1 MSRMCT
7 VVAVEQEIGTSTRRA
22 SHAFVSAPVAIIGI
36 VAVTASQVFAQAAP
50 PLQFNGPVSVGPL
63 SVELRMTN
71 RDASVDTSTIT
82 PSLTTSPGDIV
93 FVSTRDGNPEIYSV
107 KADGT
112 NLTRLTNNP
121 ANDDAPVWSPDG
133 KRIAFATDRDGSWE
147 IYVMNADGTNVVRRT
162 FSASYSGDPCWSPDG
177 NRIVYSTLSNGSLN
191 IWTVSPDSGSPA
203 LLLEMPGYDAHPA
216 LSPDGSR
223 LAVTSDWYAYDFVY
237 DVFIA
242 NADGTGW
249 TGLTGDIFDH
259 VDYVRP
265 SWSPD
270 SAKLAVAITQTTG
283 VDQYITQLGV
293 MNADGSGLTP
303 LISAATWA
311 KSSWSPDGTTIAFTS
326 ESSGVL
332 NISWVSATDG
342 SKSGTIVT
350 NGYSPD
356 WGPAL
361 PKPALPKLVA
371 AFEYACNGMTCGFD
385 GSASSGGDGA
395 ITTWAWD
402 FGDGSTGAGVTTSHD
417 YAAGGS
423 YPVRLTVTDTNGST
437 STQTENVIV
446 QPPGSPASF
455 TLSLNQNVFAPGETM
470 TVAAKLAPGLAPSA
484 VDAYVV
490 VQLPTG
496 QLLSLQLP
504 GGIVPGIIPIARGIV
519 PIAYQGTLI
528 SYTFNGSEPH
538 GTYTWYSVLTQPGTL
553 NFVSP
558 LQRTTFTVP

>member
-1 MSRMCT
+1 MRPLSST
-7 VVAVEQEIGTSTRRA
+7 ALAVILS
-22 SHAFVSAPVAIIGI
+22 GI
-36 VAVTASQVFAQAAP
+36 AAQAAP

-82 PSLTTSPGDIV
+82 PSQTTSPGEDIV

-107 KADGT
+107 NADGT

-133 KRIAFATDRDGSWE
+133 KRIAFASDRNGSWE
-147 IYVMNADGTNVVRRT
+147 IYVMNADGANVVRRT
-162 FSASYSGDPCWSPDG
+162 FSASSSGDPCWSPDG
-177 NRIVYSTLSNGSLN
+177 NRIVYSTQSGNGSLN

-203 LLLEMPGYDAHPA
+203 LLLETPGYDAHPA

-223 LAVTSDWYAYDFVY
+223 LAVISDWYAYDFVY

-270 SAKLAVAITQTTG
+270 SAKLAVTIMQRTG
-283 VDQYITQLGV
+283 VDQYITKLGV
-293 MNADGSGLTP
+293 MNADGTGLTP
-303 LISAATWA
+303 LISATMWT

-326 ESSGVL
+326 GSAGAL
-332 NISWVSATDG
+332 TISWVSATDG

-356 WGPAL
+356 WGP
-361 PKPALPKLVA
+361 KPPKLVA
-371 AFEYACNGMTCGFD
+371 AFKYACNGMTCGFD
-385 GSASSGGDGA
+385 GSASFGGDGA
-395 ITTWAWD
+395 IRTWAWD

-417 YAAGGS
+417 YAAAGS
-423 YPVRLTVTDTNGST
+423 YPVRLTVTDTSGST
-437 STQTENVIV
+437 STKTENVIV
-446 QPPGSPASF
+446 QKPGSPASL

-470 TVAAKLAPGLAPSA
+470 TVAAKLEPGLAPSA

-496 QLLSLQLP
+496 QWLSLQLP

-519 PIAYQGTLI
+519 PIAFQGTLI
-528 SYTFNGSEPH
+528 SYTFNGSEPP

-553 NFVSP
+553 NFVTP

>member
-1 MSRMCT
+1 MRSLSAT
-7 VVAVEQEIGTSTRRA
+7 ALTVTFIGVVAISEAQTRRRCR
-22 SHAFVSAPVAIIGI
+22 AFVSALLAIIGI
-36 VAVTASQVFAQAAP
+36 VALTASQIFAQGAP
-50 PLQFNGPVSVGPL
+50 
-63 SVELRMTN
+63 
-71 RDASVDTSTIT
+71 
-82 PSLTTSPGDIV
+82 PGDIV

-107 KADGT
+107 NADGT

-121 ANDDAPVWSPDG
+121 ANDAAPVWSPDG
-133 KRIAFATDRDGSWE
+133 KRIAFASDRDGSWE

-162 FSASYSGDPCWSPDG
+162 FSASYSLDPCWSPDG
-177 NRIVYSTLSNGSLN
+177 TRIVYSTFSGNGN

-203 LLLEMPGYDAHPA
+203 LLLEKRGYVAHPA
-216 LSPDGSR
+216 LSPDGGR
-223 LAVTSDWYAYDFVY
+223 LAVISDWYAYDFVY

-249 TGLTGDIFDH
+249 TGLTDDIFDH

-283 VDQYITQLGV
+283 VDQYVTQLGV
-293 MNADGSGLTP
+293 MNADGTGLTP
-303 LISAATWA
+303 LISAATGT

-326 ESSGVL
+326 ESDGAL
-332 NISWVSATDG
+332 AISWVSATDG

-356 WGPAL
+356 WR
-361 PKPALPKLVA
+361 PALPKLVA
-371 AFEYACNGMTCGFD
+371 AFEYACEGMTCGFD

-417 YAAGGS
+417 YAAAGS

-437 STQTENVIV
+437 RTQTKYVIV
-446 QPPGSPASF
+446 QPPSSAASF
-455 TLSLNQNVFAPGETM
+455 TLSLNQSVFAPGETM
-470 TVAAKLAPGLAPSA
+470 TVSAKLEPGLAPSA

-504 GGIVPGIIPIARGIV
+504 GGIVPGIVPIARGIV
-519 PIAYQGTLI
+519 PIANEAMLI
-528 SYTFNGSEPH
+528 SYTFSGIEPR
-538 GTYTWYSVLTQPGTL
+538 GTYTWYAVLTRPGTME
-553 NFVSP
+553 FVSP
-558 LQRTTFTVP
+558 LQQVTFALDGVAVRPIRSR